1 MIEIESSG
9 SGERGGGQVSKGEDG
24 DVQSQGWGMVMHGME
39 HCVCLYPPTLTAVV
53 AASESKFA
61 LGRILCIFLER
72 ERVHASRVEGQ
83 RERLREKISS
93 MKPDAGLEPMNP
105 EIMT

>member
-1 MIEIESSG
+1 MIEIESLG

-24 DVQSQGWGMVMHGME
+24 EVQSQGWGMVMRGME

-72 ERVHASRVEGQ
+72 ESACEQGKGAKGETE
-83 RERLREKISS
+83 RENLQHE
-93 MKPDAGLEPMNP
+93 A
-105 EIMT
+105 